1 MRFRIPV
8 AALVSIAGPTLAGS
22 ADVPPETILAAVESA
37 FRDGAPRDARV
48 TIVSV
53 PALRQEGGQA
63 VLDVSLPADV
73 HRPGPCEVEVS
84 CRSAD
89 RIVSRG
95 VASVVIRR
103 KLPVWVACRDLRRD
117 APLDLSAL
125 RRETREFDHVAP
137 RLFQPEPGTRFRVMR
152 DVPAGAVLEVRDV
165 CRTLDH
171 EAGIGTGQAAVS
183 VAANGPGR

>member
-1 MRFRIPV
+1 MRSRVAI
-8 AALVSIAGPTLAGS
+8 AALLTFAGTALADS
-22 ADVPPETILAAVESA
+22 ADVPSESIQAAVESA
-37 FRDGAPRDARV
+37 FRHGAPRDTRV

-53 PALRQEGGQA
+53 PALRTEGGEP

-73 HRPGPCEVEVS
+73 ERPGPCEVEVS

-89 RIVSRG
+89 RVVSRG

-103 KLPVWVACRDLRRD
+103 MLPVWVAVRDLPRD

-125 RRETREFDHVAP
+125 RREARAFDRAAP
-137 RLFQPEPGTRFRVMR
+137 RLFHPEPGTRFRVMR

-171 EAGIGTGQAAVS
+171 EGTATGPTAVS
-183 VAANGPGR
+183 VTTGGPAR